1 MSYGT
6 PIRTEIAA
14 HSPAPENV
22 DTAQEAL
29 RREIQMRQSAMGQT
43 QELLTWLGAIRESRR
58 AQGAA

>member
-1 MSYGT
+1 MSNGT
-6 PIRTEIAA
+6 PIHIEIAA
-14 HSPAPENV
+14 HAPTPENT

-29 RREIQMRQSAMGQT
+29 HREVQMRQKAMGQT